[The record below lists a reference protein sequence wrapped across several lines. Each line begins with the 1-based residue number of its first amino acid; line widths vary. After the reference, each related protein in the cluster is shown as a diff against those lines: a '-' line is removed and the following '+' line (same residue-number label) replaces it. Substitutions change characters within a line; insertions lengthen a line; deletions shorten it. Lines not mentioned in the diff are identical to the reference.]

1 LWLHVSASSLVIGF
15 AAGVAAGLVSVWWGA
30 RLLRRRRALDLL
42 AGWRALR
49 AAAVRPRATR
59 PAAVVAIG
67 SSLVALAL
75 VLLSAVAP
83 VLDAPVAFFGCGAAL
98 LVAGLA
104 GYSLGLGRALSRRAR
119 ALSLRGLTVR
129 NAAAHRGRSLL
140 AVGLV
145 ACATF
150 VIVTVAAN
158 ERNYGHMDPTRKD
171 SGTGGFTLRAISSL
185 PIRHDLTR
193 RSGRA
198 ELGFTADE
206 ETLLQDV
213 RIYPFLL
220 SSGEDISCL
229 NLARA
234 RRPTVL
240 GVSDR
245 MIERGGFTVKTDRP
259 AANPWTLLQRGGD
272 GPVSAFADS
281 ESARWQLH
289 KGLGDTLTI
298 PTAEGDEAT
307 LQLRGLIST
316 SILAG
321 ELLVSEANFRR
332 VYPSETAPRY
342 FLIET
347 PADRADAVADL
358 FRRRLGGLGVEVR
371 STRGILNDL
380 IGVQNTYLMT
390 FLTLGGLGL
399 LLGTVGLVV
408 VLVRNALERRGEF
421 ALMLATGFERR
432 HLAGLLVFENAG
444 LLAAG
449 LFCGA
454 VSALAA
460 VGPHLASLHSSVNW
474 PALIGLLCG
483 IFLFGL
489 AACAV
494 MAAASVRG
502 PVIDALR
509 RE

>member
-1 LWLHVSASSLVIGF
+1 M
-15 AAGVAAGLVSVWWGA
+15 SVWWGA

-49 AAAVRPRATR
+49 AAAVRPGAAK
-59 PAAVVAIG
+59 PAATVAVA
-67 SSLVALAL
+67 SLLVALAL
-75 VLLSAVAP
+75 VLLSAVVP
-83 VLDAPVAFFGCGAAL
+83 VLDAPIAFFGCGAAL

-104 GYSLGLGRALSRRAR
+104 GCSLGLGRALRRRAR
-119 ALSLRGLTVR
+119 TLSLRGLTVR

-140 AVGLV
+140 AAGLL

-158 ERNYGHMDPTRKD
+158 ERDYGRMDPTRKD
-171 SGTGGFTLRAISSL
+171 SGSGGFTLRAISSL

-193 RSGRA
+193 PAGRA
-198 ELGFTADE
+198 VLGFTEDDE
-206 ETLLQDV
+206 ELLQDV
-213 RIYPFLL
+213 RIYAFLL

-245 MIERGGFTVKTDRP
+245 MIERGGFRVTVVSEGGQE
-259 AANPWTLLQRGGD
+259 NPWTVLAAGGE
-272 GPVSAFADS
+272 PVPAFADS

-289 KGLGDTLTI
+289 KGLGDTLAV
-298 PTAEGDEAT
+298 PTERGEEAS

-321 ELLVSEANFRR
+321 ELLVAESDFRR
-332 VYPSETAPRY
+332 MFPSETAPRY

-358 FRRRLGGLGVEVR
+358 FRRRLGELGVEVR
-371 STRGILNDL
+371 STRRILNDL

-432 HLAGLLVFENAG
+432 HLAGLLVYENAG

-449 LFCGA
+449 LLCGA

-474 PALIGLLCG
+474 PALVGLLCG

-489 AACAV
+489 AACTV
-494 MAAASVRG
+494 MAAVSVRG
-502 PVIDALR
+502 PVIDSLR
-509 RE
+509 QE